1 VTAMEPTPVVET
13 DAPPTASR
21 WEDYVDVF
29 FAPADLFRRRATDRI
44 GPPLLTLLGLAVLF
58 YFVLLPANRMVM
70 SAAVSDN
77 PEAVQAIGQF
87 GTLFQVIGGVFVPVS
102 YLVMIAAA
110 AALLWL
116 TGRISDV
123 RADFSRTMLIA
134 TYAAFIY
141 LVAQLASGLAVLLHG
156 EVGLDMVRHTSFGL
170 LRFLDYNELN
180 PVLVALARRV
190 DVFAIWQAA
199 IWGVGM
205 AVIYRTSRL
214 HAAGL
219 AATTWLLF
227 ALPGIIG
234 AALGMG
240 SMPGAG

>member
-1 VTAMEPTPVVET
+1 MEPTPVMES
-13 DAPPTASR
+13 DAPQTASR

-29 FAPADLFRRRATDRI
+29 FSPADLFRRRAGDRI

-70 SAAVSDN
+70 TAAVSDN
-77 PEAVQAIGQF
+77 PEAAQAIGQF
-87 GTLFQVIGGVFVPVS
+87 GTLFQLIAAVFVPVT
-102 YLVMIAAA
+102 YLIMIAAA

-116 TGRISDV
+116 TARVSDV

-141 LVAQLASGLAVLLHG
+141 LLAQLGSGVAVLLHG

-170 LRFLDYNELN
+170 LRFLDYAEMN
-180 PVLVALARRV
+180 PVFVALARRV
-190 DVFAIWQAA
+190 DLFAIWQAA
-199 IWGVGM
+199 LWGVGM
-205 AVIYRTSRL
+205 AVIYRMSRL

-227 ALPGIIG
+227 ALPGVIG
-234 AALGMG
+234 AALGIG
-240 SMPGAG
+240 NMPGAG